1 MNLPFVLSFFLSFRL
16 KRALLSL
23 LIYRP
28 TFLRGNK
35 LVEKMFNVVWF
46 GAILILKLSSDPHSN
61 PVTDVTVDDML
72 DVDDVLHEIRE
83 LLTIVLRSKPIPEL
97 INLSHKWL
105 APFIPP
111 DCWKSFFHL
120 LKTSRAAIAGSVALA
135 VLSPDPRQWFPDDLN
150 IVVPLGR
157 SNQWSRFLLT
167 AKFIELPTHDITSG
181 KFSVM
186 NTHINASIR

>member
-1 MNLPFVLSFFLSFRL
+1 
-16 KRALLSL
+16 
-23 LIYRP
+23 
-28 TFLRGNK
+28 
-35 LVEKMFNVVWF
+35 MFNVVWF
-46 GAILILKLSSDPHSN
+46 SAILILKLSSDLHSN
-61 PVTDVTVDDML
+61 LVTDVMVDDVL
-72 DVDDVLHEIRE
+72 DVDDVLHHEFRYTAKYIIRMH
-83 LLTIVLRSKPIPEL
+83 IQKC
-97 INLSHKWL
+97 L

-111 DCWKSFFHL
+111 NRWKSFFHL

-167 AKFIELPTHDITSG
+167 AKFIELPTHNITSR
-181 KFSVM
+181 KFSVV